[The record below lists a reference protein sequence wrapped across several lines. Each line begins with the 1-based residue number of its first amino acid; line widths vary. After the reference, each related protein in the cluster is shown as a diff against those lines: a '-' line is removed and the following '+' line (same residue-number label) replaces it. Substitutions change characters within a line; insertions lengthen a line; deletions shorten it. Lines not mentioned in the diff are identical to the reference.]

1 MKNQATNKKIQ
12 AKLTRLCKTCEL
24 KKERGE
30 CPFSNKLECTDCNLI
45 ITEMVL
51 NNYSSWD
58 LQGIPIN
65 AIVKG
70 LQAHKFTGELRQ
82 TKVVRI

>member
-1 MKNQATNKKIQ
+1 
-12 AKLTRLCKTCEL
+12 
-24 KKERGE
+24 
-30 CPFSNKLECTDCNLI
+30 
-45 ITEMVL
+45 MVL

-70 LQAHKFTGELRQ
+70 LQAHKFTGKLRQ
-82 TKVVRI
+82 TKVVMI